1 MLKTNEV
8 VTCLVEAISFRWAEV
23 RVQLWETQ
31 LEKIEWNGLSF
42 VILDFGSFSEKNVKE
57 NEVVTCLIEAISLD
71 GLC

>member
-1 MLKTNEV
+1 M
-8 VTCLVEAISFRWAEV
+8 

-57 NEVVTCLIEAISLD
+57 IEVVTCLIEAISLD
-71 GLC
+71 GLW